1 MQSTAAKIKTDYLDY
16 KSGTDTFEGF
26 VAYDESKSQK
36 RPAVVICHA
45 WAGQMDPEREIAQ
58 KLAELG
64 YLGFAADVYGKGVR
78 GDIQGDNSNLMMPL
92 LENRSMLKQR
102 LLDSI
107 KAAAEHPMS
116 ESNKVAAIGYC
127 FGGLCVLDLARANA
141 PVQGVVSFHGLF
153 SPPDWKIEKQIK
165 PKILIL
171 HGWDD
176 PMATPQNVLEVSSEL
191 SLSNADWQL
200 HGYGGAMHAFTNPAV
215 NNKERGTVYNE
226 TAAKRSWQAME
237 NFLTEIF

>member
-1 MQSTAAKIKTDYLDY
+1 MQSTAAKIKTDYIDY
-16 KSGTDTFEGF
+16 KSGDDTFEGF
-26 VAYDESKSQK
+26 AAFDESNSQK
-36 RPAVVICHA
+36 RPAVVVCHA
-45 WAGQMDPEREIAQ
+45 WAGQMDAERDITK

-64 YLGFAADVYGKGVR
+64 YLGFAADIYGKGVR
-78 GDIQGDNSNLMMPL
+78 GDIQGDNTKLMQPL
-92 LENRSMLKQR
+92 LQDRSLLKQR
-102 LLDSI
+102 LLDSL
-107 KAAAEHPMS
+107 KAAASHPMS
-116 ESNKVAAIGYC
+116 QSDKAAVIGYC

-176 PMATPQNVLEVSSEL
+176 PMATPQNVLEISSEL
-191 SLSNADWQL
+191 SSSNADWQL
-200 HGYGGAMHAFTNPAV
+200 HAYGGALHAFTNPAA

-226 TAAKRSWQAME
+226 AADKRSWQAMQ
-237 NFLTEIF
+237 NFLKEIF